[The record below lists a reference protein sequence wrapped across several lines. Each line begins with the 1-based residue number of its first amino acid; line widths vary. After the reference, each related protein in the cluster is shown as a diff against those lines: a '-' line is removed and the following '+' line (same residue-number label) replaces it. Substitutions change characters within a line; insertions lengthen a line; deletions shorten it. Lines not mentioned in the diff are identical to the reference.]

1 LRYALRSLMKAPGF
15 SILVIAT
22 LGLGIGANAA
32 VFSVLRGVLLR
43 PLPHEDGDRL
53 VYVRQS
59 AELAGQDN
67 VLFSVPEIVDYR
79 EASTSLTGF
88 AEYSAMPFNMLG
100 GERPVEVQAGIV
112 TGNYFEVMGLDAVLG
127 RAINAGDDG
136 PAAAPVMMLTYDY
149 WANAFGAD
157 PGVLGR
163 VLRINGRSVEIIG
176 VAEPAPPFPGETDIL
191 VNIVTSPHHLDA
203 TMVHGRSHRMTE
215 VFARLAP
222 GATVP
227 QAQAELDAIA
237 ARVHGDHRDAYDPA
251 AGYRLGVTPLQEAL
265 TADARS
271 TLLLL
276 MATAVL
282 VLLTTCANVGNL
294 VLARA
299 LEREREMTVRW
310 ALGAGRARL
319 RRHLLTETGILAALG
334 AGLGLILAYGGLDL
348 LVGFA
353 ERFTP
358 RASEISIDGGVLLL
372 TLVTAS
378 GAALFFA
385 YAPSLRSPED
395 AGSLLLR
402 TGSRVS
408 GMGQRMQRGLIVAQV
423 AAAVT
428 VLTAAGLLTR
438 TLLGLNAVD
447 TGVDVASTLTMQVPD
462 DGAGRSPAETLR
474 LQEEMR
480 DRIAELP
487 GVTAVGVGSNV
498 PLTSSPVL
506 LEVRAEAGPPEPGVP
521 APMAEYR
528 TATPEYF
535 DAAGMRVLSG
545 RGFSGT
551 DVADGAPVAILNEA
565 LAQRLFADE
574 DPIGR
579 LVAWT
584 GDVLQFIGMS
594 GRWLT
599 VVGVVNDTRDSGPAE
614 APRPALYQPLAQNE
628 LGWFPG
634 AFVIRAQGAEMLAP
648 EAERVI
654 RDLAPDN
661 PVERVATLEQ
671 IREES
676 VASQRLNAY
685 LVALFGGLAL
695 VIAAIG
701 IAGVLAFFVAQRT
714 MEIGIRM
721 SLGAARRRVLGMV
734 LADGGVLLGIGIVLG
749 FAGSALVARLLDGLL
764 FGVAPGDPVTFG
776 GVALLTV
783 AVGLAACA
791 IPAGRAARVDP
802 LVAMREE

>member
-1 LRYALRSLMKAPGF
+1 MKAPGF
-15 SILVIAT
+15 SALVVVT

-43 PLPHEDGDRL
+43 ALPHEDGDRL

-59 AELAGQDN
+59 AELAGQEN

-79 EASTSLTGF
+79 DASTSLTGF
-88 AEYSAMPFNMLG
+88 AEFSEMPFNMLG

-112 TGNYFEVMGLDAVLG
+112 TGNYFDVLGLEAVLG
-127 RAINAGDDG
+127 RTINAADDG

-149 WANAFGAD
+149 WTNAFGAD
-157 PGVLGR
+157 HDVLGR
-163 VLRINGRSVEIIG
+163 ALRINGRSVEIIG

-237 ARVHGDHRDAYDPA
+237 GRVHADHRDAYQPA
-251 AGYRLGVTPLQEAL
+251 AGYRLTVTPLQQAL
-265 TADARS
+265 TANARP

-276 MATAVL
+276 MATAAL

-294 VLARA
+294 VLARS
-299 LEREREMTVRW
+299 LERDREMTVRW
-310 ALGAGRARL
+310 ALGAGRGQL
-319 RRHLLTETGILAALG
+319 RRQLLTETGILAAFG

-358 RASEISIDGGVLLL
+358 RASEISIDGGVLLF

-378 GAALFFA
+378 AAALLFA
-385 YAPSLRSPED
+385 YAPSLRSSEE
-395 AGSLLLR
+395 GGTLLLR
-402 TGSRVS
+402 TGSRAS
-408 GMGQRMQRGLIVAQV
+408 GVGQRMQRGLIVAQV

-438 TLLGLNAVD
+438 TLLGLNSVE
-447 TGVDVASTLTMQVPD
+447 TGVDVASTLTMHVPD
-462 DGAGRSPAETLR
+462 DGAGRSPTETLR
-474 LQEEMR
+474 LQEAMR

-487 GVTAVGVGSNV
+487 GVTAVGVGLNV
-498 PLTSSPVL
+498 PLTSSPVM
-506 LEVRAEAGPPEPGVP
+506 LEVRAEARPPEPGVP
-521 APMAEYR
+521 VPVAEYR

-535 DAAGMRVLSG
+535 DAAGMRVLAG
-545 RGFSGT
+545 RGFSDT
-551 DVADGAPVAILNEA
+551 DVADGAPVAILNQA
-565 LAQRLFADE
+565 LAGRLFGDE

-579 LVAWT
+579 RVAWT

-599 VVGVVNDTRDSGPAE
+599 VVGIVNDTRDAGPAQE
-614 APRPALYQPLAQNE
+614 PRPALYMPLSQNE
-628 LGWFPG
+628 LAWFPG
-634 AFVIRAQGAEMLAP
+634 AFVIRAQDAEALAP
-648 EAERVI
+648 QAERVV
-654 RDLAPDN
+654 RELAPDN

-671 IREES
+671 IREEA
-676 VASQRLNAY
+676 VASERLNAY

-714 MEIGIRM
+714 TEIGIRM
-721 SLGAARRRVLGMV
+721 SLGAARARVLGMV
-734 LADGGVLLGIGIVLG
+734 LADGGALLGVGIVLG

-764 FGVAPGDPVTFG
+764 FGVTPGDPVTFA
-776 GVALLTV
+776 GVALVTA

-791 IPAGRAARVDP
+791 VPARRAAGVDP
-802 LVAMREE
+802 LVAIREE

>member
-1 LRYALRSLMKAPGF
+1 MKAPGF
-15 SILVIAT
+15 SALVVVT

-43 PLPHEDGDRL
+43 ALPHEDGDRL

-59 AELAGQDN
+59 AELAGQEN

-79 EASTSLTGF
+79 DASTSLTGF
-88 AEYSAMPFNMLG
+88 AEFSEMPFNMLG

-112 TGNYFEVMGLDAVLG
+112 TGNYFDVLGLEAVLG
-127 RAINAGDDG
+127 RTINAADDG

-149 WANAFGAD
+149 WTNAFGAD
-157 PGVLGR
+157 HDVLGR
-163 VLRINGRSVEIIG
+163 ALRINGRSVEIIG

-237 ARVHGDHRDAYDPA
+237 GRVHADHRDAYQPA
-251 AGYRLGVTPLQEAL
+251 AGYRLTVTPLQQAL
-265 TADARS
+265 TANARP

-276 MATAVL
+276 MATAAL

-294 VLARA
+294 VLARS
-299 LEREREMTVRW
+299 LERDREMTVRW
-310 ALGAGRARL
+310 ALGAGRGQL
-319 RRHLLTETGILAALG
+319 RRQLLTETGILAAFG

-358 RASEISIDGGVLLL
+358 RASEISIDGGVLLF

-378 GAALFFA
+378 AAALLFA
-385 YAPSLRSPED
+385 YAPSLRSSEE
-395 AGSLLLR
+395 GGTLLLR
-402 TGSRVS
+402 TGSRAS
-408 GMGQRMQRGLIVAQV
+408 GVGQRMQRGLIVAQV

-438 TLLGLNAVD
+438 TLLGLNSVE
-447 TGVDVASTLTMQVPD
+447 TGVDVASTLTMHVPD
-462 DGAGRSPAETLR
+462 DGAGRSPTETLR
-474 LQEEMR
+474 LQEAMR

-487 GVTAVGVGSNV
+487 GVTAVGVGLNV
-498 PLTSSPVL
+498 PLTSSPVM
-506 LEVRAEAGPPEPGVP
+506 LEVRAEARPPEPGVP
-521 APMAEYR
+521 VPVAEYR

-535 DAAGMRVLSG
+535 DAAGMRVLAG
-545 RGFSGT
+545 RRFSDT
-551 DVADGAPVAILNEA
+551 DVADGAPVAILNQA
-565 LAQRLFADE
+565 LAGRLFGDE

-579 LVAWT
+579 RVAWT

-599 VVGVVNDTRDSGPAE
+599 VVGIVNDTRDAGPAQE
-614 APRPALYQPLAQNE
+614 PRPALYMPLSQNE
-628 LGWFPG
+628 LAWFPG
-634 AFVIRAQGAEMLAP
+634 AFVIRAQDAEALAP
-648 EAERVI
+648 QAERVV
-654 RDLAPDN
+654 RELAPDN

-671 IREES
+671 IREEA
-676 VASQRLNAY
+676 VASERLNAY

-714 MEIGIRM
+714 TEIGIRM
-721 SLGAARRRVLGMV
+721 SLGAARARVLGMV
-734 LADGGVLLGIGIVLG
+734 LADGGALLGVGIVLG

-764 FGVAPGDPVTFG
+764 FGVTPGDPVTFA
-776 GVALLTV
+776 GVALVTA

-791 IPAGRAARVDP
+791 VPARRAAGVDP
-802 LVAMREE
+802 LVAIREE